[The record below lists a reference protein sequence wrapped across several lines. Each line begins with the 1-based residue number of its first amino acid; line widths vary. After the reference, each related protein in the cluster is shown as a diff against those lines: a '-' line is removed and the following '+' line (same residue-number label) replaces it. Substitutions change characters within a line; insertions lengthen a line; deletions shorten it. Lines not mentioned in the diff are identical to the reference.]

1 MASTNQ
7 SPEYQKAEIRFLS
20 AQTDEQKI
28 TALEEMIRECP
39 QHKSAESMLA
49 NLKTRYKKLKEKIE
63 NKKKK
68 TGRGSKIGIKKED
81 MQAVIIGFTKSGKSS
96 LISLLTNAQP
106 EISLGDF
113 HKFTTKKPVVGMM
126 PYYGINIQII
136 EVPSIESEHY
146 NKGIVHTAD
155 TIMILITDLSQ
166 LIKIE
171 EKLTNI
177 TSKKIIVFNKIDLLN
192 EEEKRKISATLESKK
207 YNFVLISTKT
217 KEGIDKLKDRIFH
230 SFNKIRVYTK
240 EPGKE
245 KSDKPII
252 LNPNSTVKDIAEKI
266 LKGFS
271 NKVKETKIWGP
282 SSKFPGQKIGLNH
295 ILDDMDVVEF
305 RTR

>member
-1 MASTNQ
+1 
-7 SPEYQKAEIRFLS
+7 
-20 AQTDEQKI
+20 
-28 TALEEMIRECP
+28 
-39 QHKSAESMLA
+39 MLA